1 MPRPSPFRR
10 FGALLAAAC
19 AAALVAAGCTPN
31 GEFPSLEPRAIEQ
44 EDPLAEP
51 VRTPPV
57 VAGDQ
62 ALRARAAE
70 LVAEARR
77 GEREFESALGAA
89 SAAARGAGAPG
100 SESWVVA
107 QQQISRA
114 EAARSPTTG
123 ALAELDRL
131 ATERAREPTNE
142 GDFAAI
148 RSALDEAERIA
159 AGQQQRLDRLRAQIR
174 R

>member
-1 MPRPSPFRR
+1 MRLPCPSHRLS
-10 FGALLAAAC
+10 ALLAG
-19 AAALVAAGCTPN
+19 ALVGCAPN

-51 VRTPPV
+51 VRTPPA
-57 VAGDQ
+57 VASDP

-70 LVAEARR
+70 LLDEARR
-77 GEREFESALGAA
+77 GEREFETALGAA
-89 SAAARGAGAPG
+89 SAASRRAGAPG

-114 EAARSPTTG
+114 EAARAPTST

-131 ATERAREPTNE
+131 ATERARLPTDE
-142 GDFAAI
+142 GDFTAI
-148 RSALDEAERIA
+148 RSALDEAGRIA
-159 AGQQQRLDRLRAQIR
+159 AGQQQRIDRLRGEVR

>member
-1 MPRPSPFRR
+1 MPSPLPSRSPAAALA
-10 FGALLAAAC
+10 GALLLGA
-19 AAALVAAGCTPN
+19 CTPN

-44 EDPLAEP
+44 EDPLVEP
-51 VRTPPV
+51 VRTPPA
-57 VAGDQ
+57 VASDP

-70 LVAEARR
+70 LAAEARR
-77 GEREFESALGAA
+77 GAGAFEAAFGSAA
-89 SAAARGAGAPG
+89 SAARAAGAPG
-100 SESWVVA
+100 SESWVAA

-114 EAARSPTTG
+114 EAARGPTSA

-131 ATERAREPTNE
+131 ATERARLPTNE

-148 RSALDEAERIA
+148 RSALAEVERIA
-159 AGQQQRLDRLRAQIR
+159 AAQQQRMDRLRAQVR